1 MRRNA
6 IEPGCGALKRS
17 REIRRVGS
25 DKRGR
30 TLVNQLLYFIAAPP
44 RLGDVMVRQ
53 KTSVADQESSTK
65 HVQLEGRT
73 GPSCLNRHHPGV
85 VRLRL
90 AGGISGDAN
99 KFAGIM
105 VVKLHHHVQQ
115 ADAGPVGLNNRLR
128 DSTLSLQPAQASL
141 RLLKLLLEGRAIRIA
156 AIGYSLTE
164 LFALRLQGLACFSR
178 FAGVQGGTCLLCTP
192 Q

>member
-30 TLVNQLLYFIAAPP
+30 TLVNQLLHFITAPP

-53 KTSVADQESSTK
+53 KTSVADQESGTK
-65 HVQLEGRT
+65 YIQLEGRT

-90 AGGISGDAN
+90 SGGSSGGA
-99 KFAGIM
+99 KKLAGIM
-105 VVKLHHHVQQ
+105 GVKIH
-115 ADAGPVGLNNRLR
+115 
-128 DSTLSLQPAQASL
+128 
-141 RLLKLLLEGRAIRIA
+141 
-156 AIGYSLTE
+156 
-164 LFALRLQGLACFSR
+164 
-178 FAGVQGGTCLLCTP
+178 
-192 Q
+192 